1 MDLQKIELFS
11 SLNPSEIS
19 QVASIARRVHLTRGE
34 AVFNEGDF
42 EKNIYIV
49 ETGQV
54 EIFKRTPLNG
64 EQSMAVMKNGDYFGE
79 MAFFEKAATRS
90 ASARTLQTTSLIV
103 IEGPDFEKLIHNF
116 PSISLKLLATLSQRL
131 RDTTRMVVS
140 STGPTAVVQKKE
152 CQLLTIASAKDG
164 YGKTTFATSLARIL
178 STELNKKVLYL
189 DLDLY
194 FGGGTHL
201 LGVHSP
207 RSIIDIINKYR
218 ADEQKFNLLTESI
231 RLSENLFTVP
241 APRSF
246 LEAEQIH
253 ATDIIRL
260 LKEAKKYYDYVITDT
275 ASIFDENLYTVLDT
289 SDFVFFIINFASL
302 STITDNVRFFHG
314 ISKLSYPRERLILLG
329 NNIGPDFSTN
339 KTSRVFPYPVIGG
352 LPRIADFEPQFG
364 KPAYDLNPTS
374 PYCEVLRL
382 LVRNVLKEVNLK
394 KPQTK
399 GNIFSM
405 LFGEKDPEQVI
416 NLQLMQLNPPP
427 GSSFSPIINPR
438 DVRSQVKYVR
448 YNLLFGYIEEAKT
461 NLLSFMEYSQSSA
474 PLCEMLGEI
483 FLVEEKLSES
493 LEAFQKAISLDPQQ
507 HVALGYLANLT
518 GSKESFD
525 RAIAAVEAKIA
536 ANPSHL
542 DLINDYGKILLVN
555 EHYDEAAIQFKK
567 ALKSNPNY
575 LEAKINLAACL
586 SKGGKSEEAIEMLLG
601 VENKNPRLFYTLGDI
616 FYQSGRLYLAYK
628 AYNKASSLY
637 PSYPGLR
644 PKLFELSGY
653 LRKLDTVIDLH
664 EKFVN
669 TSPKFPDLHTKLANF
684 YHLAGKSELAITQFK
699 KALAINPNYKE
710 AKVKLEAIQ
719 KDSIWRLAKQHL
731 EDETNDAKAVT
742 RSMKAAVNFISGE
755 DHAYFPEE
763 AVLHIKNVGSSK
775 TIQKAINASQLES
788 GTAELD
794 LSPLGLLATQDILL
808 FQIAEVK
815 SGNIIR
821 FAPHYLEKDEIL
833 AGRCSVDLDFDLS
846 HETDGLV
853 EHLTKYFLVHLE
865 SKKFAGLLA
874 TNGSGGYK
882 AILKNESNGLEA
894 MGYLNPENDEQIN
907 FVLNAS
913 ARSSEGIAAVSPGDK
928 LSIKVLDSKKS
939 PTFSMDFTIAKS
951 DVLNFYKTIA
961 PQEAAKTKEAS

>member
-11 SLNPSEIS
+11 SLNSSEIS
-19 QVASIARRVHLTRGE
+19 QVNSIARRIHLTRGE
-34 AVFNEGDF
+34 AVFNEGDY

-54 EIFKRTPLNG
+54 EIFKRTPLSG
-64 EQSMAVMKNGDYFGE
+64 EQSISVMKNGDYFGE

-103 IEGPDFEKLIHNF
+103 IEGPDFEKLIHNY

-131 RDTTRMVVS
+131 RDTTRQVV
-140 STGPTAVVQKKE
+140 TGSGPVITGQKKE
-152 CQLLTIASAKDG
+152 CQLITVASAKDG
-164 YGKTTFATSLARIL
+164 YGKTTFATSLCRIL
-178 STELNKKVLYL
+178 SVELNKKVLFL

-207 RSIIDIINKYR
+207 RSIVDITNKFR
-218 ADEQKFNLLTESI
+218 ADEQKFNLLGESI
-231 RLSENLFTVP
+231 RLSENLFTIP

-253 ATDIIRL
+253 ATDIIKL
-260 LKEAKKYYDYVITDT
+260 LKEAKKYYDYVVTDT
-275 ASIFDENLYTVLDT
+275 GSIFDENLYTVLDT

-329 NNIGPDFSTN
+329 NNIGSDFSTS

-352 LPRIADFEPQFG
+352 LPKIADFEPQFG
-364 KPAYDLNPTS
+364 KPAYDVNPTS

-399 GNIFSM
+399 GGIFSM
-405 LFGEKDPEQVI
+405 LFGERDPEQVI
-416 NLQLMQLNPPP
+416 NLQLSQLHPPD

-448 YNLLFGYIEEAKT
+448 YNLLFGYIEEAKS
-461 NLLSFMEYSQSSA
+461 NLLSFMEYSQTSA
-474 PLCEMLGEI
+474 PLCELLGEI
-483 FLVEEKLSES
+483 FLIEEKLSEA
-493 LEAFQKAISLDPQQ
+493 LEAFQKAVALDDQQ
-507 HVALGYLANLT
+507 HVAMGYLSFLS

-525 RAIAAVEAKIA
+525 RAISAVEAKIA
-536 ANPSHL
+536 ANPNHL
-542 DLINDYGKILLVN
+542 DLINDYGKILMIN
-555 EHYDEAAIQFKK
+555 EHYEEAAIQFKK

-575 LEAKINLAACL
+575 LEAKINLATSLA
-586 SKGGKSEEAIEMLLG
+586 KIGKSEDAIEMLIG
-601 VENKNPRLFYTLGDI
+601 VENKNPRLFFTLGEI

-628 AYNKASSLY
+628 AYNKASILY
-637 PSYPGLR
+637 PAYPGLR
-644 PKLFELSGY
+644 PRLFELAGY

-710 AKVKLEAIQ
+710 AKIKLESLQ

-731 EDETNDAKAVT
+731 EDATDVNAATRALKAV
-742 RSMKAAVNFISGE
+742 VNFISGDE
-755 DHAYFPEE
+755 KVRFPAE

-775 TIQKAINASQLES
+775 TIQKAINAAQLES

-794 LSPLGLLATQDILL
+794 LSPLGLLANQDILL
-808 FQIAEVK
+808 FQIAEAK
-815 SGNIIR
+815 TGNIIR
-821 FAPHYLEKDEIL
+821 FAPHYLEKEEIL
-833 AGRCSVDLDFDLS
+833 TGRCVVDLDFDLNQ
-846 HETDGLV
+846 ETDGLI

-865 SKKFAGLLA
+865 SKKYSGLIT
-874 TNGSGGYK
+874 TNGSAGYK
-882 AILKNESNGLEA
+882 ALLRNESNGLEA
-894 MGYLNPENDEQIN
+894 SGYINPENDTQIN

-913 ARSSEGIAAVSPGDK
+913 GKASMAAVNPGDR
-928 LSIKVLDSKKS
+928 LNIKIVDAKKDVAFA
-939 PTFSMDFTIAKS
+939 TDFTIAKA
-951 DVLNFYKTIA
+951 DVLNFCKTVVA
-961 PQEAAKTKEAS
+961 QENGKTKEAS

>member
-11 SLNPSEIS
+11 SLNPTEIA
-19 QVASIARRVHLTRGE
+19 QINSIARRLHLTRGE
-34 AVFNEGDF
+34 SVFNEGDF

-54 EIFKRTPLNG
+54 EIYKRTPLNG

-103 IEGPDFEKLIHNF
+103 IEGPDFEKLIHNY

-131 RDTTRMVVS
+131 RDTNKLII
-140 STGPTAVVQKKE
+140 TGPNTAVTISTAKKE
-152 CQLLTIASAKDG
+152 CQMITVASAKDG

-178 STELNKKVLYL
+178 STELNKKVLFL

-207 RSIIDIINKYR
+207 RSIVDITNRYR
-218 ADEQKFNLLTESI
+218 ADEQKFNLLSESI
-231 RLSENLFTVP
+231 RLSENLFTIP

-253 ATDIIRL
+253 ATDIIKL
-260 LKEAKKYYDYVITDT
+260 LKEAKKHYDYVITDT
-275 ASIFDENLYTVLDT
+275 GSIFDENLYTVLDT

-329 NNIGPDFSTN
+329 NNIGPDFTTS

-352 LPRIADFEPQFG
+352 LPRIPDFEPQFG

-416 NLQLMQLNPPP
+416 NLQLSQLNPPP

-448 YNLLFGYIEEAKT
+448 YNLLFGYIEEAKS

-474 PLCEMLGEI
+474 PLCELLGEI
-483 FLVEEKLSES
+483 FLVEEKLSEA
-493 LEAFQKAISLDPQQ
+493 LEAFQKAISLDENQ
-507 HVALGYLANLT
+507 HVALGYLSHLS

-525 RAIAAVEAKIA
+525 RAIASVEAKIA
-536 ANPSHL
+536 ANPNHL
-542 DLINDYGKILLVN
+542 DLINDYGKILMIN
-555 EHYDEAAIQFKK
+555 EHHEEAAIQFKK
-567 ALKSNPNY
+567 ALKANPNY
-575 LEAKINLAACL
+575 LEAKLNLAICL
-586 SKGGKSEEAIEMLLG
+586 AKVGKSEDAIEMLLG
-601 VENKNPRLFYTLGDI
+601 VENKNPRLFYTLGEI

-628 AYNKASSLY
+628 SYNKASTLY

-644 PKLFELSGY
+644 PKLFELTGY

-684 YHLAGKSELAITQFK
+684 YHLAGKSELAMTQFK

-710 AKVKLEAIQ
+710 AKLKLDALQ

-731 EDETNDAKAVT
+731 EGDASDVTASTRSLKAVI
-742 RSMKAAVNFISGE
+742 NFISG
-755 DHAYFPEE
+755 DDNTRFPEE
-763 AVLHIKNVGSSK
+763 AVLHIKNVGTSK
-775 TIQKAINASQLES
+775 TIQKALNATQLEAGS
-788 GTAELD
+788 AELD

-815 SGNIIR
+815 SGNVIR

-833 AGRCSVDLDFDLS
+833 AGRCDVDLDFDLNQES
-846 HETDGLV
+846 DGLV
-853 EHLTKYFLVHLE
+853 EHLTKYFLVRLD
-865 SKKFAGLLA
+865 SKKLADLLV

-882 AILKNESNGLEA
+882 AHLRNESNSLEA
-894 MGYLNPENDEQIN
+894 IGYINPENDSQIN

-913 ARSSEGIAAVSPGDK
+913 TKSGIAAANPGDR
-928 LSIKVLDSKKS
+928 LSIKVVDHKKDAV
-939 PTFSMDFTIAKS
+939 FSTDFTVTKS
-951 DVLNFYKTIA
+951 DVLNFYKTITA
-961 PQEAAKTKEAS
+961 QESAKAKEAS